1 MPQLLRCGRI
11 KMNNL
16 SKKNL
21 QKMEQMLKA
30 IHNPNFEANLKKSA
44 DKLKKQSNKVTE
56 MDIVKEM
63 NNE

>member
-1 MPQLLRCGRI
+1 
-11 KMNNL
+11 MNNL

-30 IHNPNFEANLKKSA
+30 NHNPNFEANLKKAA

>member
-1 MPQLLRCGRI
+1 MLQLLRCGRI

-30 IHNPNFEANLKKSA
+30 IQDPNFEANLKKA
-44 DKLKKQSNKVTE
+44 ANKLKKQSNKVTE